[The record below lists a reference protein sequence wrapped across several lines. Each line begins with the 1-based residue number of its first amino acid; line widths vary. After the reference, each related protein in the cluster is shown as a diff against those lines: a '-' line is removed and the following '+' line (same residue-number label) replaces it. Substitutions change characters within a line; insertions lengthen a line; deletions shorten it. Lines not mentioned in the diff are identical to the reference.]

1 MFDTIFQWLMP
12 LALVAVVAVAVLFAA
27 FTGFAEG
34 LVRTVDAVN
43 EFVGRA
49 VSWLTL
55 GTVLVCFAVVALRYG
70 FNIGWVWMQD
80 IYVWFHAAV
89 FMLGAGYTLKAGGH
103 VRVDLIYA
111 RLSDRRRAWV
121 DIFGSLVLMTPYL
134 VIMTAASLPFTLS
147 SWFVLE
153 HSQQPDGLP
162 GFFIIK
168 SVLLGYAFLL
178 AIQALA
184 LLARSVLV
192 LRGFHSYAPA
202 AMSH

>member
-1 MFDTIFQWLMP
+1 MFDSIFQWLMP
-12 LALVAVVAVAVLFAA
+12 LSLLAVGVVAVLFAA
-27 FTGFAEG
+27 FTGFAAG
-34 LVRTVDAVN
+34 LVRVVDAVN
-43 EFVGRA
+43 EVVGRA

-55 GTVLVCFAVVALRYG
+55 GTVLVCFTVVALRYG
-70 FNIGWVWMQD
+70 FSLGHVWMQD

-89 FMLGAGYTLKAGGH
+89 FMLGAGYTLKVGGH

-121 DIFGSLVLMTPYL
+121 DIFGSFVLMTPYL
-134 VIMTAASLPFTLS
+134 VIMLATSLPFTLS
-147 SWFVLE
+147 SWRILE
-153 HSQQPDGLP
+153 HSLQPDGLP
-162 GFFIIK
+162 GFYIIK
-168 SVLLGYAFLL
+168 SVLVLYGLLL

-192 LRGFHSYAPA
+192 LRGFHSYAPP